1 MAELLE
7 RVKLNLLVNGNG
19 IADNYKNNSLFFYDK
34 YQKSDK
40 DVRSMRGGEMQ
51 LGGFYF
57 LHYQDDSN
65 WMKYSPIFTVDFKKF
80 GNKIIIL
87 AVNFNFIPIEIRT
100 TIFDKFISEEDFEKD
115 NLLEVNYQGMYDELR
130 KYGFEYAICEY
141 NLGQILFA
149 HKICLELTPRFL
161 YAGHPINKYDP
172 KKLYEIW
179 KAKIANR
186 DLRDQEMS
194 SSLIDEFFEISDDI
208 NKNYNVLKGHIQRL
222 VRSINKYG

>member
-19 IADNYKNNSLFFYDK
+19 IVDNYKNNSLFFYDK

-149 HKICLELTPRFL
+149 HKICLDLVPRFL

>member
-7 RVKLNLLVNGNG
+7 RVKLALLVNGNG
-19 IADNYKNNSLFFYDK
+19 IVENYKNNSLYFYNK
-34 YQKSDK
+34 YQSSDK
-40 DVRSMRGGEMQ
+40 EVRSMRGGEMQ

-65 WMKYSPIFTVDFKKF
+65 WMKYSPIFTVDFRKF

-87 AVNFNFIPIEIRT
+87 AVNLNFIPIEVRT
-100 TIFDKFISEEDFEKD
+100 TIFDGFITENDFEKD
-115 NLLEVNYQGMYDELR
+115 NLLTVNYQGMYDQLR
-130 KYGFEYAICEY
+130 RYGFEYAIVEY
-141 NLGQILFA
+141 NLGQILYA
-149 HKICLELTPRFL
+149 HKISLDLVPRFL

-172 KKLYEIW
+172 LKLYSIW
-179 KAKIANR
+179 KAKLGDR

-194 SSLIDEFFEISDDI
+194 TALIDEFFEISDDI

-222 VRSINKYG
+222 KRSISKYG

>member
-1 MAELLE
+1 MSELLE
-7 RVKLNLLVNGNG
+7 RVKLSLLVNGDG
-19 IADNYKNNSLFFYDK
+19 IADNYKNNSLYFYNK
-34 YQKSDK
+34 YKNSDEN
-40 DVRSMRGGEMQ
+40 VRSIRGGEMQ

-57 LHYQDDSN
+57 LHYHDDSN
-65 WMKYSPIFTVDFKKF
+65 WMKFSPIFTVDFRKF

-100 TIFDKFISEEDFEKD
+100 TIFDNFITEKDFDND
-115 NLLEVNYQGMYDELR
+115 NLLSVDYQGMYNELR

-141 NLGQILFA
+141 NLGQVLFA
-149 HKICLELTPRFL
+149 HKISLDLIPRFL

-172 KKLYEIW
+172 SKLYEIW
-179 KAKIANR
+179 KAKIINR

-194 SSLIDEFFEISDDI
+194 NSLIDEFFEISDDI

-222 VRSINKYG
+222 RRSINKYG